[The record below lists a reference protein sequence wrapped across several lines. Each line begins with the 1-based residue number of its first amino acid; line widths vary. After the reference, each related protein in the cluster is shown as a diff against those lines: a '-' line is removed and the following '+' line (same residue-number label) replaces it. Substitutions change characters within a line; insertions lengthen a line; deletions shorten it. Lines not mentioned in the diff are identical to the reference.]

1 MTIFLHSII
10 ILFCVIG
17 LWGGAVWIVTSASKI
32 AKKLGLSE
40 LVIGLTVVAFAT
52 SAPEFAVS
60 VSASLKGESAISVG
74 NVVGSNIFNLGF
86 ILGLV
91 ALYSSVKINRLL
103 LYRDGFLL
111 IGTGLILLVFF
122 RDLELTWQE
131 GTLLLVTL
139 VLYTF
144 VLLKQKAD
152 ADEVIPEGTFKWYD
166 VIKLIIGI
174 SIVIASAHFFVN
186 SAAAVARSIGIS
198 EWLIGITIVAAGT
211 STPELATSLV
221 AVAKGKH
228 GISIGNLIGSDL
240 FNMLGV
246 LGTASVLRPLSIDQ
260 SDYFSLIF
268 LAATLIILFIFMRTG
283 WKLSKREGVLL
294 LLIAIARWVS
304 DFLF

>member
-1 MTIFLHSII
+1 M
-10 ILFCVIG
+10 
-17 LWGGAVWIVTSASKI
+17 
-32 AKKLGLSE
+32 
-40 LVIGLTVVAFAT
+40 TVVAFAT

-122 RDLELTWQE
+122 RDLVLTWQE